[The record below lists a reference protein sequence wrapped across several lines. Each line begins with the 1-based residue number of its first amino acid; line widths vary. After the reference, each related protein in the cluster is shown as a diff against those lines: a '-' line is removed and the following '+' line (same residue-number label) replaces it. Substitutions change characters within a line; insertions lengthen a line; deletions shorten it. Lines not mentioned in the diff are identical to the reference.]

1 MTLSA
6 SVETI
11 GKVILIRRYYGSTDV
26 RSIRLTVYQAV
37 RQPKS
42 GAPSTM
48 AKIAIL

>member
-6 SVETI
+6 SVPTI
-11 GKVILIRRYYGSTDV
+11 GKVILLHQHYGSTGV
-26 RSIRLTVYQAV
+26 PSIRLAAYQAV

-48 AKIAIL
+48 AKITIL

>member
-11 GKVILIRRYYGSTDV
+11 GKVILIRYYGSTDV
-26 RSIRLTVYQAV
+26 RSIRLAAYQAV

-48 AKIAIL
+48 AKIIIL

>member
-6 SVETI
+6 SVPMI
-11 GKVILIRRYYGSTDV
+11 GKVVLVHQYYGSTGV
-26 RSIRLTVYQAV
+26 RSTRLAAYQAV

-48 AKIAIL
+48 AKITII